1 MVANATTTTKP
12 TPGESGTVALPLL
25 RDSIDATIAAER
37 ERLMKEAGLTVGP
50 IQHFK
55 RPVERNFTRSERG
68 KVTIWLGGL
77 TLRHEMLIVAGL
89 EGLGYKVGLIPTPVK
104 ADFQAGKEFGN
115 NGQCNPTY
123 FTVGA
128 LVNHLKRMRD
138 EQGIPLEQILND
150 HLFITAGACGPC
162 RFGMYEAEY
171 RLALRNSGFDGF
183 RVMLFQQS
191 GGLDQAAVEAGLE
204 FNLNFFLSLLNGMF
218 MGDILN
224 EVAYQIRPYETVPGQ
239 TNAVFDKC
247 LKICQEAL
255 KKKNYDEV
263 HQGALAKILAKVAP
277 VKGPADAAK
286 FLDQLRGTYYAETFA
301 ECAKIINEEIE
312 VDWLRAKPIVKVT
325 GEFWAQTTEG
335 DGNFRMFPFL
345 EGEGAEVLV
354 EPVATWICYMLHQA
368 GLKAGDRKGLDKTS
382 KSQKV
387 ETSKAGTEAQRHEGT
402 EEVDPTRDRGGAAS
416 NRMGSS
422 RWNIKARLAAEFAFR
437 KKMFTFDIAEKII
450 KHEYNKLRE
459 AIGGTA
465 HELANQ
471 LELTRAGHPYY
482 NSRAG
487 GGEGHLEV
495 AKNIYYSSK
504 DLAHMVLSLKPFGCM
519 PSTQSDGAQAAVV
532 SHFKDIIYIP
542 IETSG
547 EGDINA
553 HSRVQMALGEAKVKC
568 KEEFKRA
575 VASTGYTLEQIR
587 EYVAREENRDLRRP
601 LLHVT
606 HRKGVIGKAASFV
619 LDVGERMKKEGVA
632 GVGDDTK
639 NGSESELACA
649 SA

>member
-1 MVANATTTTKP
+1 MVATTQ
-12 TPGESGTVALPLL
+12 SGTHPSKRTQNLPLPML
-25 RDSIDATIAAER
+25 ADSVEATLQAER
-37 ERLMKEAGLTVGP
+37 ERMMREAGLRVGP
-50 IQHFK
+50 VSHFK
-55 RPVERNFTRSERG
+55 RPKERAFTKAERG
-68 KVTIWLGGL
+68 NVTIWLGGL
-77 TLRHEMLIVAGL
+77 TLRHEQLIVAGL
-89 EGLGYKVGLIPTPVK
+89 EGLGYRVGLIPTPVK

-138 EQGIPLEQILND
+138 EERLPLEQILSD

-183 RVMLFQQS
+183 RVLLFQQG
-191 GGLDQAAVEAGLE
+191 GGLDQAAVEAGIE
-204 FNLNFFLSLLNGMF
+204 FNLNFFLSLLNAMF

-224 EVAYQIRPYETVPGQ
+224 EVAYQIRPYEVEPGK
-239 TNAVFDKC
+239 TNAIFQKCMEICRDSLRDKD
-247 LKICQEAL
+247 
-255 KKKNYDEV
+255 YDEI
-263 HQGALAKILAKVAP
+263 HGGALAKILSKLAP
-277 VKGPADAAK
+277 VKTPADAAK
-286 FLDQLRGTYYAETFA
+286 FLDQLKGTYYADVFDR
-301 ECAKIINEEIE
+301 CRKLIDEEIE
-312 VDWLRAKPIVKVT
+312 VDYLRPKPIVKVT

-368 GLKAGDRKGLDKTS
+368 GLKANDRKALRKD
-382 KSQKV
+382 
-387 ETSKAGTEAQRHEGT
+387 GT
-402 EEVDPTRDRGGAAS
+402 DIPIWKLKDRLS
-416 NRMGSS
+416 
-422 RWNIKARLAAEFAFR
+422 AEFETR
-437 KKMFTFDIAEKII
+437 KKIFTLNLAEKII
-450 KHEYNKLRE
+450 LREYNKLRE
-459 AIGGTA
+459 AIGGTT
-465 HELANQ
+465 HELAPQ

-495 AKNIYYSSK
+495 AKNIYYSNK

-519 PSTQSDGAQAAVV
+519 PSTQSDGAQAAVT
-532 SHFKDIIYIP
+532 SHFKDMIYIP

-568 KEEFKRA
+568 KEEFKRC
-575 VASTGYTLEQIR
+575 VAQTGYTLEQIR
-587 EYVAREENRDLRRP
+587 EFVELPENHDLRRP
-601 LLHVT
+601 LRHVT
-606 HRKGVIGKAASFV
+606 HRKGIVGKAASFV
-619 LDVGERMKKEGVA
+619 LDVGERMKAAGVVA
-632 GVGDDTK
+632 GEFAAV
-639 NGSESELACA
+639 NA
-649 SA
+649 